1 MGNEKKEIKIQQGA
15 EKTKVTSGGNNV
27 KSSKYYLYQH
37 FMKNIYKEYFAFMK
51 EAKSVYISSVD
62 ENTKPEIS
70 YSPCVVDDERNV
82 YILVSDLSKRTSSL
96 VQGRNVSLMFIE
108 LEDQCEDL
116 YVRIRLIFEC
126 STKQIERKTEKWN
139 EQIPV
144 FLEKFGE
151 IINIL
156 KSLSDF
162 KMFCFSPVSGSYVK
176 GFGKAYTI
184 GGGALDQI
192 SHVNFSAN
200 QKM

>member
-1 MGNEKKEIKIQQGA
+1 ME
-15 EKTKVTSGGNNV
+15 
-27 KSSKYYLYQH
+27 
-37 FMKNIYKEYFAFMK
+37 NIYKEYFAFMK
-51 EAKSVYISSVD
+51 KAKSVYISSVD

-70 YSPCVVDDERNV
+70 YSPCVVDDEKKV
-82 YILVSDLSKRTSSL
+82 YILVSELSKRTSSL

-108 LEDQCEDL
+108 PEDQCEEL

-139 EQIPV
+139 ELIPV
-144 FLEKFGE
+144 FLEKFGD

-162 KMFCFSPVSGSYVK
+162 KLFCFSPVSGSYVK

-184 GGGALDQI
+184 EGKTLDQI

>member
-1 MGNEKKEIKIQQGA
+1 
-15 EKTKVTSGGNNV
+15 
-27 KSSKYYLYQH
+27 
-37 FMKNIYKEYFAFMK
+37 MKNIYKEYFAFMK
-51 EAKSVYISSVD
+51 KSKSVYISSVD

-70 YSPCVVDDERNV
+70 YSPCVVDDEKNV

-108 LEDQCEDL
+108 PEDQCEDL

-126 STKQIERKTEKWN
+126 SIKQIERKNEKWN

-144 FLEKFGE
+144 FLDKFGD

-184 GGGALDQI
+184 EGRALDKI
-192 SHVNFSAN
+192 SHINFSAN

>member
-1 MGNEKKEIKIQQGA
+1 
-15 EKTKVTSGGNNV
+15 
-27 KSSKYYLYQH
+27 
-37 FMKNIYKEYFAFMK
+37 MKNIYKEYFAFMK
-51 EAKSVYISSVD
+51 KAKNVYISSVD

-70 YSPCVVDDERNV
+70 YSPCVIDGDKNV

-96 VQGRNVSLMFIE
+96 VQGRNVSVMFIE
-108 LEDQCEDL
+108 PEDQCEEM

-126 STKQIERKTEKWN
+126 STKQIERKAEKWN

-144 FLEKFGE
+144 FLEKFGD

-176 GFGKAYTI
+176 GFGKAYI
-184 GGGALDQI
+184 IEGGALDQI
-192 SHVNFSAN
+192 SHINFSAN
-200 QKM
+200 QQM

>member
-1 MGNEKKEIKIQQGA
+1 
-15 EKTKVTSGGNNV
+15 
-27 KSSKYYLYQH
+27 
-37 FMKNIYKEYFAFMK
+37 MKNIYKEYFAFMK
-51 EAKSVYISSVD
+51 KAKNVYISSVD
-62 ENTKPEIS
+62 ENAKPEIS
-70 YSPCVVDDERNV
+70 YSPCVVDDEKNV

-96 VQGRNVSLMFIE
+96 LQGRNVSVMFIE
-108 LEDQCEDL
+108 PEDQCEEM

-139 EQIPV
+139 EQIPI
-144 FLEKFGE
+144 FLEKFGD

-156 KSLSDF
+156 KSLNDF

-184 GGGALDQI
+184 EGGALNKI
-192 SHVNFSAN
+192 SHINFSAN

>member
-1 MGNEKKEIKIQQGA
+1 
-15 EKTKVTSGGNNV
+15 
-27 KSSKYYLYQH
+27 
-37 FMKNIYKEYFAFMK
+37 MKNIYKEYYTFMK
-51 EAKSVYISSVD
+51 KAKNVYISSID

-70 YSPCVVDDERNV
+70 YSPCVVDEEKKV

-108 LEDQCEDL
+108 PEEQCEEM

-126 STKQIERKTEKWN
+126 STKQIERKTDKWN

-144 FLEKFGE
+144 FLDKFGD

-176 GFGKAYTI
+176 GFGKAYTLE
-184 GGGALDQI
+184 GGTLDQI

>member
-1 MGNEKKEIKIQQGA
+1 MGNEKKEVKIQQGA
-15 EKTKVTSGGNNV
+15 EKTKVTSGENNV
-27 KSSKYYLYQH
+27 KSLKYYLYQH

-51 EAKSVYISSVD
+51 KAKNVYISSND

-70 YSPCVVDDERNV
+70 YSPCVVDDEKNV

-108 LEDQCEDL
+108 PEDQCKNL
-116 YVRIRLIFEC
+116 YVRFRLIFEC

-176 GFGKAYTI
+176 GFGKAYTLE
-184 GGGALDQI
+184 GGALDQI
-192 SHVNFSAN
+192 SHVKFSAN

>member
-1 MGNEKKEIKIQQGA
+1 
-15 EKTKVTSGGNNV
+15 
-27 KSSKYYLYQH
+27 
-37 FMKNIYKEYFAFMK
+37 MKNIYKEYYTFMK
-51 EAKSVYISSVD
+51 KAKNVYISSVD
-62 ENTKPEIS
+62 ENNKPEIS
-70 YSPCVVDDERNV
+70 YSPCVVDDEKNV

-108 LEDQCEDL
+108 PEEQCEEM

-144 FLEKFGE
+144 FWDRFGD

-184 GGGALDQI
+184 EGGALNQI
-192 SHVNFSAN
+192 SHINFSAN

>member
-1 MGNEKKEIKIQQGA
+1 
-15 EKTKVTSGGNNV
+15 
-27 KSSKYYLYQH
+27 
-37 FMKNIYKEYFAFMK
+37 MKNIYKEYYTFMK
-51 EAKSVYISSVD
+51 KAKNVYISSVD
-62 ENTKPEIS
+62 ENNKPEIS
-70 YSPCVVDDERNV
+70 YSPCVVDDEKNV

-108 LEDQCEDL
+108 PEDQCEEM

-126 STKQIERKTEKWN
+126 STKQIERKTENWN

-144 FLEKFGE
+144 FFDRFGE

-156 KSLSDF
+156 ESLSDF

-184 GGGALDQI
+184 KGGSLDQI

>member
-1 MGNEKKEIKIQQGA
+1 
-15 EKTKVTSGGNNV
+15 
-27 KSSKYYLYQH
+27 
-37 FMKNIYKEYFAFMK
+37 MKNIYKEYYTFMK
-51 EAKSVYISSVD
+51 KAKNVYISSVD
-62 ENTKPEIS
+62 ENNKPEIS
-70 YSPCVVDDERNV
+70 YSPCVVDDKKNV

-108 LEDQCEDL
+108 PEEQCEEM

-139 EQIPV
+139 EKIAV
-144 FLEKFGE
+144 FLDRFGD

-176 GFGKAYTI
+176 GFGKASTI
-184 GGGALDQI
+184 EGGALNQI
-192 SHVNFSAN
+192 SHINFSAN

>member
-1 MGNEKKEIKIQQGA
+1 
-15 EKTKVTSGGNNV
+15 
-27 KSSKYYLYQH
+27 
-37 FMKNIYKEYFAFMK
+37 MKDIYTEYFVFMK
-51 EAKSVYISSVD
+51 EAKNVYISSVD

-70 YSPCVVDDERNV
+70 YSPCVVDDKKNV

-96 VQGRNVSLMFIE
+96 VQGRNVSVMFIE
-108 LEDQCEDL
+108 PEDQCEEM

-139 EQIPV
+139 ELIPV
-144 FLEKFGE
+144 FLGKFGD

-162 KMFCFSPVSGSYVK
+162 KMFCFSPISGSYVK

-184 GGGALDQI
+184 EGRVLDKI
-192 SHVNFSAN
+192 SHINFSAS

>member
-1 MGNEKKEIKIQQGA
+1 
-15 EKTKVTSGGNNV
+15 
-27 KSSKYYLYQH
+27 
-37 FMKNIYKEYFAFMK
+37 MKNIYKEYFAFMK
-51 EAKSVYISSVD
+51 KAKSVYISSVD

-70 YSPCVVDDERNV
+70 YSPCVVDDEKNV
-82 YILVSDLSKRTSSL
+82 YIIVSDLSKRTSSL

-108 LEDQCEDL
+108 PEDQCEEM
-116 YVRIRLIFEC
+116 YVRIRLTFEC
-126 STKQIERKTEKWN
+126 STKQIERNTEKWK

-144 FLEKFGE
+144 FLDRFGD

-184 GGGALDQI
+184 EGGTLNQI
-192 SHVNFSAN
+192 SHINFSAN

>member
-1 MGNEKKEIKIQQGA
+1 
-15 EKTKVTSGGNNV
+15 
-27 KSSKYYLYQH
+27 
-37 FMKNIYKEYFAFMK
+37 MKNIYKEYFAFMK
-51 EAKSVYISSVD
+51 KAKSVYISSVD
-62 ENTKPEIS
+62 VSTKPEIS
-70 YSPCVVDDERNV
+70 YSPCVVDDEKNV

-108 LEDQCEDL
+108 PEDQCEDL

-139 EQIPV
+139 QQIPV
-144 FLEKFGE
+144 FLDKFGD

-156 KSLSDF
+156 ESLSDF

-184 GGGALDQI
+184 EGDGLDQI

-200 QKM
+200 QKI